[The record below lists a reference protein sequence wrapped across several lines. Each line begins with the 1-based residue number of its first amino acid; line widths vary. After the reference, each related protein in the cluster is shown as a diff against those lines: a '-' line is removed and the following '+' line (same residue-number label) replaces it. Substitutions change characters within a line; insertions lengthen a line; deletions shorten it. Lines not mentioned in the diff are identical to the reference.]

1 LSRAGRAV
9 CYVVVAVGLAL
20 RLLQLLANRSLSQDE
35 AMLALNIVHRSYSGF
50 LRQLDFLQGAP
61 FGFLMIQRL
70 VVDALGNDEYSL
82 RLLPFIVGSL
92 ALVLIVFLARENLLP
107 AAVPLAAVALA
118 VSDPL
123 INWTVYAKPY
133 SGDVLASVVVLL
145 VGLRA
150 LHQPANPSV
159 LVTFAAVGALAVWL
173 SYASVFVL
181 AGVSTALL
189 SGALV
194 RKEWRGAALIA
205 AASSA
210 WLVSFGV
217 FGFTLLRNLSS
228 LQSIDCVNCFAGGG
242 GGGSGAGPSTSGLHS
257 LRATFGEF
265 RYVSGVPHLLD
276 RGNYD
281 AGLLIFFLAVGFCA
295 LGVWNL
301 AVRQPETGLALVAP
315 LIFALIA
322 WALHKYPM
330 FGRTQLFLIPNFV
343 LLLAQGM
350 AYAFATAA
358 RLSVRVVTGGCVAI
372 VLLAMAAPS
381 LGHIAHPR
389 RFEDL
394 KPVLGYLATRERPG
408 DTLYVYYAA
417 QYQLRYYLEC
427 RCAGTAFETARRS
440 GLWPIRRGPGGPA
453 EFAPALL
460 SVLPQFIIAPYRGR
474 DSSNY
479 LSDLD
484 ALRGRKRAWF
494 LLSSLEQDRRKFL
507 LDALDQRG
515 TRLDAFSVG
524 KGKDAAAVFLYDMT
538 RPGRR

>member
-1 LSRAGRAV
+1 
-9 CYVVVAVGLAL
+9 
-20 RLLQLLANRSLSQDE
+20 
-35 AMLALNIVHRSYSGF
+35 MLALNIVHRSYSGF

-61 FGFLMIQRL
+61 LGFLTIQKL

-92 ALVLIVFLARENLLP
+92 ALVLIVFLARENLLR
-107 AAVPLAAVALA
+107 AAVPLATVAFA

-133 SGDVLASVVVLL
+133 SGDVFLSVVVLW
-145 VGLRA
+145 VALRA

-159 LVTFAAVGALAVWL
+159 LITFAVVGALAVWL

-181 AGVSTALL
+181 AGVSTALI

-194 RKEWRGAALIA
+194 RKEWRRATLIA
-205 AASSA
+205 AATSA
-210 WLVSFGV
+210 WLASFGV

-228 LQSIDCVNCFAGGG
+228 LQSIDCVNCFAGGS
-242 GGGSGAGPSTSGLHS
+242 GGSGGGPSTSGLHS
-257 LRATFGEF
+257 LRASFGEF
-265 RYVSGVPHLLD
+265 RYVSGVPHFLD
-276 RGNYD
+276 RGPYD
-281 AGLLIFFLAVGFCA
+281 AGLLIFFIAVCFCA
-295 LGVWNL
+295 LGLYTLV
-301 AVRQPETGLALVAP
+301 VRQPETGLALVAP
-315 LIFALIA
+315 LAFALIA

-358 RLSVRVVTGGCVAI
+358 RMSVRVVTAGCGAI
-372 VLLAMAAPS
+372 VLLAIAAPS

-394 KPVLGYLATRERPG
+394 KPVLGYLATGERPG

-417 QYQLRYYLEC
+417 EYQLRYYLEC
-427 RCAGTAFETARRS
+427 RCAGMAFETARRS

-460 SVLPQFIIAPYRGR
+460 SVPPRLIIAPYRGR
-474 DSSNY
+474 DPSNY
-479 LSDLD
+479 LSDID

-494 LLSSLEQDRRKFL
+494 LLSSLEQGRRKVL
-507 LDALDQRG
+507 LDELDQRG
-515 TRLDAFSVG
+515 TRVAAFSVG
-524 KGKDAAAVFLYDMT
+524 KGKNAAAVFLYDMT
-538 RPGRR
+538 RPGRS